1 MTTPWVC
8 RRFADGRWRVAR
20 LADDGRTLIAVL
32 SWASSEGFTTTRAL
46 CSWWVRCRPNFTGAR
61 HVDAD
66 LVPVNLRRPLL
77 RAAFIERRR
86 LDLLVRRT
94 RSGKCPAHLRD
105 PMIRD
110 ALFCRYS
117 TVQTVI
123 TRLLETSP

>member
-1 MTTPWVC
+1 MITPWVC
-8 RRFADGRWRVAR
+8 RRFADGRLRVAR

-32 SWASSEGFTTTRAL
+32 SWASSEGFTTKRAL
-46 CSWWVRCRPNFTGAR
+46 CSWWMRCRPNFTGAH

-66 LVPVNLRRPLL
+66 IVPVNLRHPLL

-86 LDLLVRRT
+86 LDLLVRLA
-94 RSGKCPAHLRD
+94 RSGKCSARLRD

-123 TRLLETSP
+123 TRLLEKTP

>member
-1 MTTPWVC
+1 MITPWVC
-8 RRFADGRWRVAR
+8 RRFADGRLRVAR

-32 SWASSEGFTTTRAL
+32 SWASSEGFTTKRAL
-46 CSWWVRCRPNFTGAR
+46 CSWWMRCRPNFTGAR

-66 LVPVNLRRPLL
+66 LVPVNLRHPLL
-77 RAAFIERRR
+77 RAAFIERQR
-86 LDLLVRRT
+86 LDLLVRRA
-94 RSGKCPAHLRD
+94 RSGKCPARLRD

>member
-1 MTTPWVC
+1 MITPWVC
-8 RRFADGRWRVAR
+8 RRFADGHWRVAR

-32 SWASSEGFTTTRAL
+32 SWASSEGFTTKRAL
-46 CSWWVRCRPNFTGAR
+46 CSWWMRCRPNFTGAR

-86 LDLLVRRT
+86 LDLLVRRA
-94 RSGKCPAHLRD
+94 RSGKCPARLRD

>member
-1 MTTPWVC
+1 MITPWVC
-8 RRFADGRWRVAR
+8 RRIADGRWRVAR
-20 LADDGRTLIAVL
+20 LADDGRTLL

-86 LDLLVRRT
+86 LDLLVRRA
-94 RSGKCPAHLRD
+94 RSGKCPACLRD

-123 TRLLETSP
+123 ARLLETSP

>member
-1 MTTPWVC
+1 M
-8 RRFADGRWRVAR
+8 
-20 LADDGRTLIAVL
+20 
-32 SWASSEGFTTTRAL
+32 
-46 CSWWVRCRPNFTGAR
+46 
-61 HVDAD
+61 
-66 LVPVNLRRPLL
+66 RRPLL

-123 TRLLETSP
+123 NETGGSAQQVLEAAGELSQQSEALDEKMTSFLADIRAA

>member
-8 RRFADGRWRVAR
+8 RRFADGRLRVAR

-32 SWASSEGFTTTRAL
+32 SWASSEGFTTKRAL
-46 CSWWVRCRPNFTGAR
+46 CSWWMRCRPNFTGAR

-66 LVPVNLRRPLL
+66 LVPVNLSRPIL

-86 LDLLVRRT
+86 LDLLVRLA
-94 RSGKCPAHLRD
+94 RSGKCPARLRD
-105 PMIRD
+105 SLIRD

-123 TRLLETSP
+123 ARLLETSP